1 MGSKLNLKLGK
12 ALRVHQELGT
22 WLSSGR
28 TRIEK
33 RVDREG
39 VAAAFYGTTRCS
51 GERAVVKFNWP
62 APRAIAG
69 QRKART
75 ESNLV
80 GTNPRSAGHG
90 GVLHGGVKNREEG
103 ICGLCEFSGEIE
115 FIAQVLVCAMW

>member
-1 MGSKLNLKLGK
+1 MGSKLKLKLGK

-39 VAAAFYGTTRCS
+39 VAVAFYETTGCF
-51 GERAVVKFNWP
+51 GGRAIVKFNWP
-62 APRAIAG
+62 APIAIVG
-69 QRKART
+69 QRQART
-75 ESNLV
+75 GSNLV

-90 GVLHGGVKNREEG
+90 GVLHDSAKNREEG

-115 FIAQVLVCAMW
+115 LITQVLVCAMW